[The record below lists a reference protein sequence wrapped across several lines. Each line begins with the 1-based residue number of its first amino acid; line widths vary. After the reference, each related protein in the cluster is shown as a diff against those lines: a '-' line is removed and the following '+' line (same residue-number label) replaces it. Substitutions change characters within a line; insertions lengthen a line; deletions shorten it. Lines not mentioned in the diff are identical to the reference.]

1 MSGHLGDLSP
11 AQEAALKNFREAV
24 GDVLKKP
31 EHDDR
36 YLLRW
41 LRARDFNLN
50 KAEQMLRAH
59 MEWRK
64 QFGIDD
70 VMTWPESPE
79 VLRKYYPGGFV
90 GYDREGRPV
99 SIIPFGGCDLKG
111 LLNSVTLD
119 EVMKHVVRQFEDV
132 AVDIK
137 QQCKKLGKPIETVT
151 YIFDFD
157 GFALSTLASKAV
169 IDYLTNLMCIFEDNY
184 PERLHKAFVINAP
197 RYFPLFWKIIRPFLS
212 DLTARKLALFG
223 RDEQAWKKAL
233 LDEIDADQLPQYWGG
248 TQTDPD
254 GNPRCPSVV
263 IDGGVVPT
271 RYYQSTNG
279 HSPLELQQSSDQI
292 PAEVVRAN
300 TAVSR
305 QATLE
310 VPVRVEEAGMLL
322 AWEIAC
328 DDLQFGIFY
337 RGSGTLPAENNDV
350 EVVLKPSRIKA
361 VAKVPETGSL
371 TCSKPGLY
379 VLNFD
384 NTFSTFTSKKLS
396 YSVRL
401 LEAATIRSVS

>member
-11 AQEAALKNFREAV
+11 TQEAALRSFREAV
-24 GDVLKKP
+24 GDVLKP

-59 MEWRK
+59 VEWRK
-64 QFGIDD
+64 QFGTDD
-70 VMTWPESPE
+70 VRKWPESPE

-90 GYDREGRPV
+90 GHDHEGRPV
-99 SIIPFGGCDLKG
+99 SIITLGSCDLKG
-111 LLNSVTLD
+111 LLNSVSVD
-119 EVMKHVVRQFEDV
+119 EVMRHVVWQFEN
-132 AVDIK
+132 AEEDIK
-137 QQCKKLGKPIETVT
+137 QQSEKLGKAIETIT

-184 PERLHKAFVINAP
+184 PERLHKAFAINAP
-197 RYFPLFWKIIRPFLS
+197 RYFPIFWKIIRPFLS
-212 DLTARKLALFG
+212 EQTAQKLVLFG
-223 RDEQAWKKAL
+223 KDEQAWKKAL
-233 LDEIDADQLPQYWGG
+233 LDDIDADQLPRHWGG

-271 RYYQSTNG
+271 RYYRNANG
-279 HSPLELQQSSDQI
+279 NSPSELQECSDQI
-292 PAEVVRAN
+292 PAEVARAN

-305 QATLE
+305 QATLD
-310 VPVRVEEAGMLL
+310 VPVRVDEAGMLL
-322 AWEIAC
+322 AWEIVC
-328 DDLQFGIFY
+328 DDLLFGISY
-337 RGSGTLPAENNDV
+337 KGTGALPAENNSA
-350 EVVLKPSRIKA
+350 EIILKPSRIKA
-361 VAKVPETGSL
+361 IAKVPETGSV
-371 TCSKPGLY
+371 TCSKAGLY
-379 VLNFD
+379 VLHFD
-384 NTFSTFTSKKLS
+384 NSFSTFTSKKVS

-401 LEAATIRSVS
+401 LEASAMRSES

>member
-11 AQEAALKNFREAV
+11 TQEAALRNFRKAV
-24 GDVLKKP
+24 ADVLKP
-31 EHDDR
+31 DHDDR

-59 MEWRK
+59 VEWRK
-64 QFGIDD
+64 QFGTDD

-79 VLRKYYPGGFV
+79 VLRKYYPGGFT

-99 SIIPFGGCDLKG
+99 AIIPFGSCDLKG
-111 LLNSVTLD
+111 LLNSVSID
-119 EVMKHVVRQFEDV
+119 DVMRHVVRQFEDV
-132 AVDIK
+132 EEDIK
-137 QQCKKLGKPIETVT
+137 RQCKKLDKPIETIT

-157 GFALSTLASKAV
+157 GFALSTLASRSV
-169 IDYLTNLMCIFEDNY
+169 IDYLATLMCTFEDNY
-184 PERLHKAFVINAP
+184 PERLHRAYVVNAP

-212 DLTARKLALFG
+212 DLTARKLALYG
-223 RDEQAWKKAL
+223 KDEQAWKKAL
-233 LDEIDADQLPQYWGG
+233 LEEIDADQLPRHWGG

-263 IDGGVVPT
+263 IDGGEVPT
-271 RYYQSTNG
+271 RYYRSTNG
-279 HSPLELQQSSDQI
+279 HSPSEEEQCLDQI
-292 PAEVVRAN
+292 PAEVARAN

-305 QATLE
+305 QATVE
-310 VPVRVEEAGMLL
+310 VPVRVSEAGMLL
-322 AWEIAC
+322 AWEIVC
-328 DDLQFGIFY
+328 DDLLFGILY
-337 RGSGTLPAENNDV
+337 RGDGTLSAEHDSA

-361 VAKVPETGSL
+361 GSKLPEAGSL

-401 LEAATIRSVS
+401 LDATTI

>member
-11 AQEAALKNFREAV
+11 TQEAALQNFKKAV
-24 GDVLKKP
+24 GDVLKP

-59 MEWRK
+59 VEWRK

-70 VMTWPESPE
+70 VMTWPEPPE
-79 VLRKYYPGGFV
+79 VLRKYYPGGFT

-111 LLNSVTLD
+111 LLNTVTLD
-119 EVMKHVVRQFEDV
+119 QVMRHVVRQFEDV
-132 AVDIK
+132 EEDIK
-137 QQCKKLGKPIETVT
+137 RQSKKLDKPIETVT

-157 GFALSTLASKAV
+157 GFALSTLASRAV
-169 IDYLTNLMCIFEDNY
+169 IDYLTNLMCTFEDNY
-184 PERLHKAFVINAP
+184 PERLHKAYVINAP
-197 RYFPLFWKIIRPFLS
+197 RYFPLFWKIVRPFLS

-223 RDEQAWKKAL
+223 KDEQAWKKAL
-233 LDEIDADQLPQYWGG
+233 LEEIDADQLPRYWGG

-263 IDGGVVPT
+263 IDGGEVPT

-279 HSPLELQQSSDQI
+279 HSPSEQRQCSDQII
-292 PAEVVRAN
+292 PAEVARAN

-305 QATLE
+305 QATVE

-322 AWEIAC
+322 AWEIVC
-328 DDLQFGIFY
+328 DDLLFGIFY
-337 RGSGTLPAENNDV
+337 RGNGSLSDEHNSA
-350 EVVLKPSRIKA
+350 EVVRKPSRIKA
-361 VAKVPETGSL
+361 VAKVPESGSL

-401 LEAATIRSVS
+401 LESATM

>member
-11 AQEAALKNFREAV
+11 TQEAALKSFRKAV
-24 GDVLKKP
+24 ADVLKP

-59 MEWRK
+59 VEWRK
-64 QFGIDD
+64 QFGTDD
-70 VMTWPESPE
+70 VRTWPESPE
-79 VLRKYYPGGFV
+79 VLRKYYPGGVV
-90 GYDREGRPV
+90 GHDREGRPV
-99 SIIPFGGCDLKG
+99 SIIPLGSCDLKG
-111 LLNSVTLD
+111 LLNSVTID
-119 EVMKHVVRQFEDV
+119 EVMRHVVRQFEDV
-132 AVDIK
+132 DEDIK
-137 QQCKKLGKPIETVT
+137 QQAEKLGKDIETVT

-184 PERLHKAFVINAP
+184 PERLQKAFVINAP
-197 RYFPLFWKIIRPFLS
+197 RYFPIFWKIVRPFLS
-212 DLTARKLALFG
+212 DMTARKLALYG
-223 RDEQAWKKAL
+223 KDEQAWKKAL
-233 LDEIDADQLPQYWGG
+233 LDEIDADQLPRHWGG

-263 IDGGVVPT
+263 IDGGEVPAH
-271 RYYQSTNG
+271 YYRNTNG
-279 HSPLELQQSSDQI
+279 NSPLELQQCSDQI
-292 PAEVVRAN
+292 PAEVARAN

-328 DDLQFGIFY
+328 DDLLFGISY
-337 RGSGTLPAENNDV
+337 KGTGTLPAEDNGT
-350 EVVLKPSRIKA
+350 EVILKPSRIKA
-361 VAKVPETGSL
+361 VAKVPETGSV

-384 NTFSTFTSKKLS
+384 NSFSTFTSKKVS

-401 LEAATIRSVS
+401 LGASAMRSES

>member
-11 AQEAALKNFREAV
+11 TQEATLNNFRKVV
-24 GDVLKKP
+24 GDVLKP

-59 MEWRK
+59 VQWRK
-64 QFGIDD
+64 QFGTDD
-70 VMTWPESPE
+70 VMTWPEPPE

-111 LLNSVTLD
+111 LLNSVSLD
-119 EVMKHVVRQFEDV
+119 EVMRHVVRQFEDV
-132 AVDIK
+132 EEDIK
-137 QQCKKLGKPIETVT
+137 RQSKKLDKAIETVT

-157 GFALSTLASKAV
+157 GFALSTLASRAV
-169 IDYLTNLMCIFEDNY
+169 IDYLTNLMCTFEDNY
-184 PERLHKAFVINAP
+184 PERLHKAYVINAP
-197 RYFPLFWKIIRPFLS
+197 RYFPLFWKIVRPFLS
-212 DLTARKLALFG
+212 DLTARKLALYG
-223 RDEQAWKKAL
+223 KDEQAWKKAL
-233 LDEIDADQLPQYWGG
+233 LEEIDADQLPRYWGG

-263 IDGGVVPT
+263 IDGGEVPT
-271 RYYQSTNG
+271 RYYRSTNG
-279 HSPLELQQSSDQI
+279 NSPLEQQQCPDQI
-292 PAEVVRAN
+292 PAEVARAN

-322 AWEIAC
+322 AWEIVC
-328 DDLQFGIFY
+328 DDLLFGILY
-337 RGSGTLPAENNDV
+337 LGTDPLPAKDNSA

-361 VAKVPETGSL
+361 VAKVPESGSL
-371 TCSKPGLY
+371 MCSKPGMY

-401 LEAATIRSVS
+401 LEATTI

>member
-11 AQEAALKNFREAV
+11 TQEAALRSFREAV
-24 GDVLKKP
+24 GDVLKP
-31 EHDDR
+31 DHDDR

-59 MEWRK
+59 VEWRK
-64 QFGIDD
+64 QFGTDD
-70 VMTWPESPE
+70 VRKWPESPE

-90 GYDREGRPV
+90 GHDHEGRPV
-99 SIIPFGGCDLKG
+99 SIITLGSCDLKG
-111 LLNSVTLD
+111 LLNSASLD
-119 EVMKHVVRQFEDV
+119 EVMRHVVWQFEN
-132 AVDIK
+132 AEEDIK
-137 QQCKKLGKPIETVT
+137 QQSEKLGKAIETIT

-184 PERLHKAFVINAP
+184 PERLHKAFAVNAP
-197 RYFPLFWKIIRPFLS
+197 RYFPIFWKIIRPFLS
-212 DLTARKLALFG
+212 DQTARKLVLFG
-223 RDEQAWKKAL
+223 KDEQVWKKAL
-233 LDEIDADQLPQYWGG
+233 LDDIDADQLPRHWGG

-263 IDGGVVPT
+263 IDGGVVPA
-271 RYYQSTNG
+271 RYYRNANG
-279 HSPLELQQSSDQI
+279 NSPSELQDCSDQI
-292 PAEVVRAN
+292 PAEVARAN

-322 AWEIAC
+322 AWEIVC
-328 DDLQFGIFY
+328 DDLLFGISY
-337 RGSGTLPAENNDV
+337 KGTGALPAENNSA
-350 EVVLKPSRIKA
+350 EIILKPARIKA
-361 VAKVPETGSL
+361 VAKVPETGSV
-371 TCSKPGLY
+371 TCSKAGLY
-379 VLNFD
+379 VLHFD
-384 NTFSTFTSKKLS
+384 NSFSTFTSKKVS

-401 LEAATIRSVS
+401 LEASAMRSES

>member
-137 QQCKKLGKPIETVT
+137 QQCKKLGKPVETVT

-279 HSPLELQQSSDQI
+279 HSPWELQQSSDQI
-292 PAEVVRAN
+292 PAEVARAN

>member
-24 GDVLKKP
+24 GDILKP

-111 LLNSVTLD
+111 LLNSVTLA

-132 AVDIK
+132 NVDIK
-137 QQCKKLGKPIETVT
+137 QQCEKLGKAVETVT

-233 LDEIDADQLPQYWGG
+233 LDEIDADQLPRYWGG

-292 PAEVVRAN
+292 PAEVARAN

-328 DDLQFGIFY
+328 DDLQFGIVY